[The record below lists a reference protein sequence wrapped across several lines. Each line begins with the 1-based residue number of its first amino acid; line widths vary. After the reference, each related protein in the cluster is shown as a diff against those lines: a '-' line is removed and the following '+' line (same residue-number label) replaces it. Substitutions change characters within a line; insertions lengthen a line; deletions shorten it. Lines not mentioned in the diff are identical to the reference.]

1 MKIIISTPNVNLN
14 VSKVVGVL
22 KKLNYLDSFWTTF
35 FLPFRLKFFQKRHYK
50 EISYK
55 FVKFHIFKEVMRK
68 ISIILN
74 LKILYSEDKNIFSA
88 HSVSK
93 HIDRK
98 VANYILKN
106 NKINVIY
113 SYEDCSKQSFKVA
126 KLNNIKTIYDLTT
139 PYWRYKQKILH
150 EELKLQP
157 DWNLS
162 STEIFSPEKCKDK
175 DEELNLSDQ
184 IIVASSFAAK
194 SLELHNFKKKPN
206 IKIIP
211 YGIDC
216 PKEKIINKRE
226 KNETFKIFFA
236 GRPTLSKGIQYV
248 IESTKQLDFPWQI
261 EIAGSIPENPDKIS
275 RKMDLFFNDERCRFL
290 GQLSNSEVL
299 ERMKKCHVF
308 LFPSL
313 FEGFGQVLLESISC
327 GLPIITTNNTAGSD
341 IIEDNKNGFLTPIR
355 DTNKTIQ
362 ILNSLYGDDELRKS
376 IAENAFLGINKFSWE
391 NYQKEITKTI
401 RLECI

>member
-14 VSKVVGVL
+14 ISKVVGVL

-35 FLPFRLKFFQKRHYK
+35 IFPFRLKFFQSRYYK
-50 EISYK
+50 EINYK
-55 FVKFHIFKEVMRK
+55 FVKFHIFKELMRK
-68 ISIILN
+68 ISIIFN
-74 LKILYSEDKNIFSA
+74 LKKLYSEDKNIFSE

-93 HIDRK
+93 DIDKK

-106 NKINVIY
+106 NKINIIY
-113 SYEDCSKQSFKVA
+113 SYEDCSKKSFKVA
-126 KLNNIKTIYDLTT
+126 KLNDVKTIYDLTS
-139 PYWRYKQKILH
+139 PYWRFKQKTLQ
-150 EELKLQP
+150 EELRLQP

-162 STEIFSPEKCKDK
+162 STEILTKEKCKDK

-211 YGIDC
+211 YGIDY

-236 GRPTLSKGIQYV
+236 GRPSLSKGIQYV
-248 IESTKQLDFPWQI
+248 IQSTKQLDFPWQI

-275 RKMDLFFNDERCRFL
+275 KNMSLFFNDERCKFL
-290 GQLSNSEVL
+290 GQISNLEVL
-299 ERMKKCHVF
+299 EKMKKSHVF

-313 FEGFGQVLLESISC
+313 FEGFGQVLLESVSC
-327 GLPIITTNNTAGSD
+327 GLPIITTNNTAGCD
-341 IIEDNKNGFLTPIR
+341 LIEDNKNGFLTPIR
-355 DTNKTIQ
+355 DINKTTK
-362 ILNSLYGDDELRKS
+362 ILNDLYRDDELRKS
-376 IAENAFLGINKFSWE
+376 IAENAFSNLYKYSWE
-391 NYQKEITKTI
+391 KYQKELIKTI
-401 RLECI
+401 RC